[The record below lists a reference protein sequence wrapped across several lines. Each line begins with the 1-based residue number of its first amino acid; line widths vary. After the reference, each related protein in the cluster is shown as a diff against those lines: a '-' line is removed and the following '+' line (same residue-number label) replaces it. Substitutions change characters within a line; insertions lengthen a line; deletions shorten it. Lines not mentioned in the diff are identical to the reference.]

1 MTAKAATSA
10 GAVSFV
16 EEWDTDLAS
25 TNPLRFP
32 GYRVPAAEQE
42 SVRTGLA
49 LVGSTKVGVVDCQ
62 FARLG
67 GSMGA
72 VAGERVVRV
81 FARATDRRLPVVA
94 LVASGGARLQEGMV
108 SLVQMARTASAV
120 RDHSRAGLLFAA
132 VYRPHTTGGVLAS
145 WASLA
150 DVRAA
155 EPGAIV
161 GFAGPRIVAQVTGE
175 MPPTTSHAAESAY
188 ACGLVDAL
196 VPPQDQLSWLAGVLT
211 GNAPPLALPAARP
224 ARPDISPLPDDPW
237 LMLARARSAIRPSG
251 VEWAAWL
258 TDSWVE
264 LRGPDPS
271 IRAGL
276 ATIANRRVVVVAS
289 DRHAIGDAAA
299 RPGPAAF
306 RLAQRA
312 MNLAGR
318 LGLPVVTLIDLP
330 GAEPGPAAEAD
341 GIASEIARTLFVMAD
356 LPVPTVALCVGEGGS
371 GGAMALAHADR
382 FYVLDGAVFS
392 VIGPEAGAAMLYRDT
407 SRAPELARA
416 LGITASDLLALGIAD
431 RVLPETGADAV
442 DRVREKVARAL
453 ADARVG
459 DRTTR
464 PATATRRALV
474 EHATAWSAIC

>member
-1 MTAKAATSA
+1 MAFTLMTASAADGT
-10 GAVSFV
+10 VFFV

-25 TNPLRFP
+25 ADPLRFP
-32 GYRVPAAEQE
+32 SYQVPAAEEE

-49 LVGSTKVGVVDCQ
+49 FVGSTLAGVVDCQ
-62 FARLG
+62 FARFG

-72 VAGERVVRV
+72 VAGERVVRL

-132 VYRPHTTGGVLAS
+132 VYRAHTTGGVLAS

-155 EPGAIV
+155 EPGATV
-161 GFAGPRIVAQVTGE
+161 GFAGPRIVAQVTGDL
-175 MPPTTSHAAESAY
+175 PPATSHAAESAY
-188 ACGLVDAL
+188 AYGLVDAL
-196 VPPQDQLSWLAGVLT
+196 VPSPDQFGWLAGVLT
-211 GNAPPLALPAARP
+211 GNAPSLALPAARP
-224 ARPDISPLPDDPW
+224 VRHDTSPLPDEPW
-237 LMLARARSAIRPSG
+237 LMLARARSAMRPSG

-276 ATIANRRVVVVAS
+276 AMLAGRRVVVVAS
-289 DRHAIGDAAA
+289 DRHAVGNATA
-299 RPGPAAF
+299 RPGPAGF

-341 GIASEIARTLFVMAD
+341 GIAGEIARTLLAMAD
-356 LPVPTVALCVGEGGS
+356 VPVPTVALCVGEGGS

-392 VIGPEAGAAMLYRDT
+392 VIGPEAGAAILYRDA
-407 SRAPELARA
+407 SHAPELARS
-416 LGITASDLLALGIAD
+416 LRMTAPDLLALGIVD
-431 RVLPETGADAV
+431 RVLPETGAHAV
-442 DRVREKVARAL
+442 TRVREAVAGAL

-459 DRTTR
+459 DRIAR
-464 PATATRRALV
+464 PAAATRRAII
-474 EHATAWSAIC
+474 ERSTG